1 MIMNAST
8 PHIDLTFALWFGQ
21 VICLLCS
28 NQTFVLLDFKS
39 SLRCKYWAERGTVG
53 SRISGTRILG
63 EFWIFLNFFF
73 ANHPR
78 IHPWVNSRKK
88 KIGHARSTPP
98 MGGDRWVMLR
108 LSKWSLKLGSSGFL
122 WESFYDLQNYSDY
135 FLSTPALPRPQGRQ
149 WVGLGL
155 RYLCGLWS

>member
-1 MIMNAST
+1 MIQLPGKIPKAAAYFEEIAAAGSNWWN
-8 PHIDLTFALWFGQ
+8 IVGILWQ
-21 VICLLCS
+21 CS
-28 NQTFVLLDFKS
+28 AV
-39 SLRCKYWAERGTVG
+39 ATVG
-53 SRISGTRILG
+53 SRISGTRIMG

-88 KIGHARSTPP
+88 IGHARSTPP
-98 MGGDRWVMLR
+98 MGGDRRVR

-149 WVGLGL
+149 WVGLTL
-155 RYLCGLWS
+155 SLWSLKLESSGFLYRHMYNL